1 MQQIMTINLLTPR
14 NCSGQEDK
22 IKNEQKL
29 ISPQALTL
37 EGEVQMIIKYTK
49 LWWVLSKRKIEQGG
63 WTTIGKRSL
72 LYIGFIKTIS
82 LITWP
87 LCRDVKDDKISG
99 ERKSWCKGHES
110 RASLA
115 KFLVKLEDGLAR
127 SKQGLYS
134 RRQNSR
140 GNW

>member
-49 LWWVLSKRKIEQGG
+49 L
-63 WTTIGKRSL
+63 
-72 LYIGFIKTIS
+72 
-82 LITWP
+82 
-87 LCRDVKDDKISG
+87 
-99 ERKSWCKGHES
+99 
-110 RASLA
+110 
-115 KFLVKLEDGLAR
+115 
-127 SKQGLYS
+127 
-134 RRQNSR
+134 
-140 GNW
+140 